1 VLGTNSKS
9 LKICRL
15 PKCINGVEI
24 EDDAVEP
31 TYNREGVEELQ
42 VVIEQQNHHVG
53 SIYCVDWSRTE
64 HLIATGSNDRLIKLL
79 VCPDLEHSPQHEIL
93 EMTLQGH

>member
-1 VLGTNSKS
+1 M
-9 LKICRL
+9 KICRL
-15 PKCINGVEI
+15 PRCIQNGEPDDEAI
-24 EDDAVEP
+24 ESSGGVSY
-31 TYNREGVEELQ
+31 TKEGVEELQ

-79 VCPDLEHSPQHEIL
+79 VCPDLEQGPQHEIL